1 MIKGGGLKGVD
12 WTNYI
17 KRYRQYETE
26 FRDLLLKGKQV
37 KRKDSVDMDAYGRA
51 LEVLARY
58 AKLPARG
65 GSKSH
70 PEICRPRES
79 QSKAVGTQRL
89 ASFLLMAL
97 LCLLFLPSSAHAEKL
112 SIAYGAIGGG
122 QLPLFV
128 TEAAGLFK
136 KHGLDVDLVFVEGG
150 SRSVTALVSGQT
162 PIIGGDPSAMAL
174 VAGRGSDVVMIASM
188 TNTLPYFM
196 VARPEIK
203 TKEDLKG
210 KRAAISRFGSA
221 SDFVTRMALEGLGLV
236 PDKDV
241 AIVQVGAVPTRFAAL
256 ESGTIHATV
265 LTPPANLVAKKKGFT
280 ILVNVA
286 ALGLKIPN
294 SAIGTTRS
302 YLNSHRDIVRR
313 FLMAYLEGIK
323 VLRADASFSMKTLA
337 KYSRVTEP
345 ESLREAYE
353 VYSAANPA
361 RPYIDPPSIQK
372 VIDFLAK
379 QRPEMAKLKP
389 EEIIDMS
396 VLQDIDRSG
405 YIDALYGK

>member
-1 MIKGGGLKGVD
+1 MP
-12 WTNYI
+12 
-17 KRYRQYETE
+17 
-26 FRDLLLKGKQV
+26 
-37 KRKDSVDMDAYGRA
+37 GRA
-51 LEVLARY
+51 LLERN
-58 AKLPARG
+58 
-65 GSKSH
+65 
-70 PEICRPRES
+70 PEIHRHRES
-79 QSKAVGTQRL
+79 EGNAVTRQGPAYL
-89 ASFLLMAL
+89 LLIFLV
-97 LCLLFLPSSAHAEKL
+97 CLLFFPSRAHTEKL
-112 SIAYGAIGGG
+112 LVAYGALGGG

-136 KHGLDVDLVFVEGG
+136 KHGLDVELVFIEGG
-150 SRSVTALVSGQT
+150 SRAVTALISGQT
-162 PIIGGDPSAMAL
+162 PIIGGDPSAIAL
-174 VAGRGSDVVMIASM
+174 AAGRGSDVVMIASM

-210 KRAAISRFGSA
+210 KRAAVSRFGSA

-256 ESGTIHATV
+256 ESGTVHATV
-265 LTPPANLVAKKKGFT
+265 LTPPTNLLAKKKGFT

-286 ALGLKIPN
+286 VLGLKIPN

-302 YLNSHRDIVRR
+302 YLSSRRDIVRR

-323 VLRADASFSMKTLA
+323 VMSSDPAFSMKTLA

-345 ESLREAYE
+345 ESLREAYN

-361 RPYIDPPSIQK
+361 RPYVDPPSIQK
-372 VIDFLAK
+372 VIDFLSK
-379 QRPEMAKLKP
+379 QQPEMAKLKP
-389 EEIIDMS
+389 EEIIDMT
-396 VLQDIDRSG
+396 VLQEIDRSG
-405 YIDALYGK
+405 YIDSLYGR

>member
-1 MIKGGGLKGVD
+1 MAAEAL
-12 WTNYI
+12 TN
-17 KRYRQYETE
+17 
-26 FRDLLLKGKQV
+26 
-37 KRKDSVDMDAYGRA
+37 GRA
-51 LEVLARY
+51 EIGRHREPRRKPMTQNKRLYSLILAMGFLVLASN
-58 AKLPARG
+58 AQADKL
-65 GSKSH
+65 
-70 PEICRPRES
+70 
-79 QSKAVGTQRL
+79 AV
-89 ASFLLMAL
+89 
-97 LCLLFLPSSAHAEKL
+97 
-112 SIAYGAIGGG
+112 AYGAIGGG

-136 KHGLDVDLVFVEGG
+136 KHGLDVELVFIEGG

-162 PIIGGDPSAMAL
+162 PIIGGDPSAMTLA
-174 VAGRGSDVVMIASM
+174 ASRGSDVVMIASM

-196 VARPEIK
+196 AARPEIK

-210 KRAAISRFGSA
+210 KRIAVSRFGSA

-265 LTPPANLVAKKKGFT
+265 LTPPANLLARKKGFT

-294 SAIGTTRS
+294 SAIGTTRA

-313 FLMAYLEGIK
+313 FLSAYIEGIK
-323 VLRADASFSMKTLA
+323 VLRSDPAFTMKTLA

-345 ESLREAYE
+345 ESLKEAYE
-353 VYSAANPA
+353 VYSAANPE

-379 QRPEMAKLKP
+379 QRPETGKLKP
-389 EEIIDMS
+389 ENIIDMS
-396 VLQDIDRSG
+396 VLQEIDRSG
-405 YIDALYGK
+405 FIDSVYGR

>member
-1 MIKGGGLKGVD
+1 MNAGIFLD
-12 WTNYI
+12 
-17 KRYRQYETE
+17 R
-26 FRDLLLKGKQV
+26 
-37 KRKDSVDMDAYGRA
+37 
-51 LEVLARY
+51 
-58 AKLPARG
+58 
-65 GSKSH
+65 H
-70 PEICRPRES
+70 PEIGRPR
-79 QSKAVGTQRL
+79 QSKTTAAAKQRL
-89 ASFLLMAL
+89 AYFLLVAVVYL
-97 LCLLFLPSSAHAEKL
+97 LLFPSRAYTEKL
-112 SIAYGAIGGG
+112 SVAYGAIGGG

-136 KHGLDVDLVFVEGG
+136 KHGLDVDLVFIEGG

-174 VAGRGSDVVMIASM
+174 VGSRGSDVVMIASM

-196 VARPEIK
+196 AARPEIK

-210 KRAAISRFGSA
+210 KRVAVSRFGSA

-241 AIVQVGAVPTRFAAL
+241 AIVQIGAVPTRFAAL

-265 LTPPANLVAKKKGFT
+265 LTPPANLLAKRKGFT

-302 YLNSHRDIVRR
+302 YLSSHRDVVRR

-323 VLRADASFSMKTLA
+323 VLRTDASFSMKTLA

-345 ESLREAYE
+345 ESLKEAYE

-361 RPYIDPPSIQK
+361 RPYVDPPSIQK
-372 VIDFLAK
+372 VIDFLSK

-389 EEIIDMS
+389 EEVIDMTI
-396 VLQDIDRSG
+396 LQEIDRSG
-405 YIDALYGK
+405 YIDSLYGK

>member
-1 MIKGGGLKGVD
+1 MPDCVLLEGIPKIHRHIGSGNNAVTKQGPA
-12 WTNYI
+12 Y
-17 KRYRQYETE
+17 
-26 FRDLLLKGKQV
+26 LLL
-37 KRKDSVDMDAYGRA
+37 
-51 LEVLARY
+51 VL
-58 AKLPARG
+58 
-65 GSKSH
+65 
-70 PEICRPRES
+70 
-79 QSKAVGTQRL
+79 
-89 ASFLLMAL
+89 L
-97 LCLLFLPSSAHAEKL
+97 LCLLLFPFRAHAEKL
-112 SIAYGAIGGG
+112 SVAYAALGGG

-136 KHGLDVDLVFVEGG
+136 KHGLDVELVFIEGG
-150 SRSVTALVSGQT
+150 SRAVTTLVSGQT
-162 PIIGGDPSAMAL
+162 PIIGGDPSALAL
-174 VAGRGSDVVMIASM
+174 AAGRGSDVVMIASM

-210 KRAAISRFGSA
+210 KRVAVSRFGSA

-265 LTPPANLVAKKKGFT
+265 LTPPTNLLAKKKGFT

-294 SAIGTTRS
+294 SAIATTRS
-302 YLNSHRDIVRR
+302 YLSSRRDILRR

-323 VLRADASFSMKTLA
+323 VLSSDPSFSMKTLA

-345 ESLREAYE
+345 ESLREAYN
-353 VYSAANPA
+353 VYAAANPA
-361 RPYIDPPSIQK
+361 RPYVDPPSIQK
-372 VIDFLAK
+372 VIDFLSK
-379 QRPEMAKLKP
+379 QQPEMAKLKP
-389 EEIIDMS
+389 EEIIDMT
-396 VLQDIDRSG
+396 VLQEIDRSG
-405 YIDALYGK
+405 YIDSLYGK

>member
-1 MIKGGGLKGVD
+1 MIK
-12 WTNYI
+12 
-17 KRYRQYETE
+17 
-26 FRDLLLKGKQV
+26 
-37 KRKDSVDMDAYGRA
+37 
-51 LEVLARY
+51 
-58 AKLPARG
+58 
-65 GSKSH
+65 
-70 PEICRPRES
+70 
-79 QSKAVGTQRL
+79 QRL
-89 ASFLLMAL
+89 AYFVFAVPVCLFFL
-97 LCLLFLPSSAHAEKL
+97 SSSIHAEKL

-136 KHGLDVDLVFVEGG
+136 RHGLDIELVFIEGG
-150 SRSVTALVSGQT
+150 SRAATALISGQT
-162 PIIGGDPSAMAL
+162 PIIGGDPSAL
-174 VAGRGSDVVMIASM
+174 VLTASRGSDVAMIATM

-196 VARPEIK
+196 AARAEIK

-210 KRAAISRFGSA
+210 KRLGISRFGSA

-256 ESGTIHATV
+256 ESGAIHATV
-265 LTPPANLVAKKKGFT
+265 LTPPTNLLAKKKGFT

-294 SAIGTTRS
+294 SVIGTTRF

-313 FLMAYLEGIK
+313 FLLAYLEGIK
-323 VLRADASFSMKTLA
+323 VLKTDASFSMKTLA
-337 KYSRVTEP
+337 KYSRVTDP

-361 RPYIDPPSIQK
+361 RPYVDPPSIQK
-372 VIDFLAK
+372 VIDFLSK
-379 QRPEMAKLKP
+379 QRTEMAKLKP
-389 EEIIDMS
+389 EEIIDMTL
-396 VLQDIDRSG
+396 LQEIDRSG
-405 YIDALYGK
+405 YIDSLYGK

>member
-1 MIKGGGLKGVD
+1 V
-12 WTNYI
+12 
-17 KRYRQYETE
+17 
-26 FRDLLLKGKQV
+26 
-37 KRKDSVDMDAYGRA
+37 
-51 LEVLARY
+51 
-58 AKLPARG
+58 
-65 GSKSH
+65 
-70 PEICRPRES
+70 
-79 QSKAVGTQRL
+79 
-89 ASFLLMAL
+89 
-97 LCLLFLPSSAHAEKL
+97 
-112 SIAYGAIGGG
+112 AYGALGGG

-128 TEAAGLFK
+128 TEAAALFK
-136 KHGLDVDLVFVEGG
+136 KHGLDVELVLIEGG
-150 SRSVTALVSGQT
+150 SRAVTTLVSGQT
-162 PIIGGDPSAMAL
+162 PIIGGDPSALAL
-174 VAGRGSDVVMIASM
+174 AVSRGSDVLMIASM

-210 KRAAISRFGSA
+210 KRAAVSRFGSA

-265 LTPPANLVAKKKGFT
+265 LTPPASLLARKKGFT
-280 ILVNVA
+280 VLVNVG

-302 YLNSHRDIVRR
+302 YLGSHRDILRR

-323 VLRADASFSMKTLA
+323 VMSSDRSFAMKTLA

-361 RPYIDPPSIQK
+361 RPYVDPPSIQK
-372 VIDFLAK
+372 VIDFLSK
-379 QRPEMAKLKP
+379 QRPEVAKLKP
-389 EEIIDMS
+389 EEFMDMT
-396 VLQDIDRSG
+396 VLREIDRSG
-405 YIDALYGK
+405 YIDSLYGR